1 MRDKAHPSYVSAN
14 RYYKALKAEIL
25 ERFPGTTPA
34 SLGGSPR
41 TLIGQ
46 SLPNLEAAV
55 EWMYELTKIYG
66 GTIDG
71 RTAAGIYG
79 YLSNMTHPTLYPARQ
94 RRAWTSDPATGHPVA
109 HIRRDLGS
117 ATNEARPAP
126 SA

>member
-1 MRDKAHPSYVSAN
+1 MRISDWSSDVCSSDLENRLARAYLEELVSAEEAKKNAGRMRDKAHPSYVSAN

-55 EWMYELTKIYG
+55 EWMYDLTKLYG
-66 GTIDG
+66 GTI
-71 RTAAGIYG
+71 
-79 YLSNMTHPTLYPARQ
+79 
-94 RRAWTSDPATGHPVA
+94 
-109 HIRRDLGS
+109 
-117 ATNEARPAP
+117 RPAERRVGKECV
-126 SA
+126 STGKTRW